1 MKKLVIDQIRLDLEL
16 CFVILFI
23 INFEVFENFQGVVI
37 GFVAM
42 YEWQLLIFK
51 PNNTRNV
58 DDLYYIY

>member
-42 YEWQLLIFK
+42 YE
-51 PNNTRNV
+51 
-58 DDLYYIY
+58 